1 MLLSKNNKD
10 PNITQLFQTTGKSGS
25 LLNSHEAHMTPKAD
39 KGDSK

>member
-25 LLNSHEAHMTPKAD
+25 LLNSDEAHMTPTAA

>member
-25 LLNSHEAHMTPKAD
+25 PLNSYEAHMTPKAD
-39 KGDSK
+39 KADSK